1 MRPSS
6 FTLVLLLY
14 AQMLQA
20 QFNILPP
27 IVNTG
32 IYAITDTVYMS
43 PDGNDANPGTQD
55 RPVRSFSR
63 AIDLIPFKLPGL
75 PTYGLVRLLPGV
87 YSTTVGFKQLP
98 EQWLQSGAYKN
109 ISVEGIGEVIIQG
122 PSPENPANSALLHL
136 LGDHIYV
143 RNLKLKYGKT
153 EGVLIRRDDGSRVH
167 DVIIERVEIDSVKS
181 FGILIQET
189 DRVEVRYCVS
199 RRAARL
205 DEEQLPSNCQWPS
218 GIKFLGC
225 THATIH
231 HSEISCTRGEGL
243 NFQNTLY
250 GRAYRNILQDNPTH
264 FYCDNSARLLVYQNY
279 LYNTPGSTSCWKT
292 CPEDNLVEA
301 GKAFLI
307 ANEGACIKGNLP
319 VFDNCL
325 TKCFL
330 PDESFSNVD
339 SIYIFNNLIQN
350 SGRCLDFWQGN
361 LKVIGI
367 NCIRNVFVWHNTFIG
382 TLQIDNH
389 KTHIVHLF
397 LPDFNLIP
405 TVTRGALRN
414 IRIENNLFAF
424 DPSRNIP
431 LVEVFNTF
439 IPGQD
444 RDYLI
449 ASNVWSKTPPLS
461 AKVLSSNIERPAL
474 PFNLN
479 LLGDTALQQVIPTV
493 IVGTSNVLN
502 ADFYR
507 LVPNPAAAYLTED
520 YLGYS
525 REASLTNV
533 GAFEVQSAVN
543 THTSAP
549 WKRIKLYPV
558 PVIDE
563 LWLDLSPEHGQEDF
577 TVEVYDPT
585 GRLVSMARNAVRIS
599 CGHLETGV
607 YYLVLRG
614 DTWLFREVFVKVH

>member
-6 FTLVLLLY
+6 FTLVLLLC

-122 PSPENPANSALLHL
+122 SSPENPADNALLHL

-143 RNLKLKYGKT
+143 RNLKLKYGKGA
-153 EGVLIRRDDGSRVH
+153 GVLIRRDDGSRVH

-199 RRAARL
+199 RRTARL
-205 DEEQLPSNCQWPS
+205 DEEQLPLKCQWPS

-292 CPEDNLVEA
+292 CPKDDLTKA
-301 GKAFLI
+301 GTAFLI
-307 ANEGACIKGNLP
+307 ANEGACINSNLP
-319 VFDNCL
+319 VFDNCF

-330 PDESFSNVD
+330 PDKSFSNVD

-350 SGRCLDFWQGN
+350 SGRCLDFWQGH
-361 LKVIGI
+361 LKVIGV

-382 TLQIDNH
+382 TLQIDNIS
-389 KTHIVHLF
+389 IVQF
-397 LPDFNLIP
+397 FFPDFNFLP
-405 TVTRGALRN
+405 TFTHGALRN
-414 IRIENNLFAF
+414 VRIENNLFAF
-424 DPSRNIP
+424 DPSRNVP
-431 LVEVFNTF
+431 LFEVFNAL
-439 IPGQD
+439 IAGQD

-614 DTWLFREVFVKVH
+614 DTWLFREVFVKVR